1 MMIPHYLCLLL
12 VSLLYLYPAVGT
24 EEGEVGTCNEAD
36 GGGTCAS
43 DDRRCFPDGACFDTL
58 EEAHRHYWPRG
69 TTKVSSI
76 AMDVPRQFG
85 TAQEFGQNS
94 ATEILEVLAT
104 THDYMDGLFR
114 NETAESFRDE
124 CHLRHKL
131 CAYWAAIG
139 ECEANPPYML
149 LQCAPACQTCHQLSF
164 EHRCPYDKDGPK
176 AWGPGDLDK
185 MFTRLTTEDYYVERF
200 EPTVLS
206 SPPNGPWVITLEN
219 VASEEQCKHL
229 IRLGADRG
237 YERSADVGEKNFDG
251 TFDSLVSSARTS
263 YNTWCLEECF
273 QDETNQEI
281 LRSVENVTG
290 IPDANSEY
298 WQLLQYEEN
307 QFYRNHH
314 DFVPFH
320 LERAQG
326 ARILTVFLYLN
337 DVEEGGGTHFSRL
350 GITVTPK
357 TGRAVVWPSVLD
369 SDPDLPDPRTY
380 HEALPVKKGIKYG
393 ANAWVHQRSF
403 KEPYENNCS

>member
-1 MMIPHYLCLLL
+1 MKMAAMKMPHGLCLLF
-12 VSLLYLYPAVGT
+12 VSLLCLYPAVST

-36 GGGTCAS
+36 GSGTCVS

-69 TTKVSSI
+69 TTKSPSI

-85 TAQEFGQNS
+85 TPQELGQDS
-94 ATEILEVLAT
+94 TTEILEVLAT
-104 THDYMDGLFR
+104 THDYMDELFR

-164 EHRCPYDKDGPK
+164 EHRCPYDKDAPK

-237 YERSADVGEKNFDG
+237 YERSADVGKKN
-251 TFDSLVSSARTS
+251 SMAPS
-263 YNTWCLEECF
+263 
-273 QDETNQEI
+273 I
-281 LRSVENVTG
+281 L
-290 IPDANSEY
+290 
-298 WQLLQYEEN
+298 W
-307 QFYRNHH
+307 
-314 DFVPFH
+314 
-320 LERAQG
+320 
-326 ARILTVFLYLN
+326 
-337 DVEEGGGTHFSRL
+337 
-350 GITVTPK
+350 
-357 TGRAVVWPSVLD
+357 
-369 SDPDLPDPRTY
+369 
-380 HEALPVKKGIKYG
+380 
-393 ANAWVHQRSF
+393 
-403 KEPYENNCS
+403 